1 MTSRTSCF
9 ERAIFLRSLKKVA
22 LAAAGYTLLWLLNL
36 PLALPGVYESVLR
49 SSDAVMTWSLGSAIL
64 NDAGA
69 MAGALTFVYGLVLA
83 WLVFLW
89 LFRTNSAYHLAS
101 LPVRRETLF
110 ATNFFT
116 GLLAFVVPHAFV
128 ALVTFFVTAAMG
140 APLALAC
147 VQWFA
152 VVSLDCLF
160 YYSFAVLLV
169 MVVGQMA
176 AMPVVYVIL
185 NFAVYAVYFVVS
197 RLMKTFVY
205 GMPQRMEGSGDIACL
220 FSPLWAFINERGPHM
235 EHALINDEAL
245 GYYRSGAP

>member
-1 MTSRTSCF
+1 MTSKTSCF
-9 ERAIFLRSLKKVA
+9 DRAIFLRSLKKVA
-22 LAAAGYTLLWLLNL
+22 LVAAAYTLLWLLIL
-36 PLALPGVYESVLR
+36 PLSLPGVYESVLR
-49 SSDAVMTWSLGSAIL
+49 SSDAVMAWSLSSAIL

-69 MAGALTFVYGLVLA
+69 MAGVMTFLYGLVLA
-83 WLVFLW
+83 WLVFFW

-101 LPVRRETLF
+101 LPVKRETLF

-116 GLLAFVVPHAFV
+116 GLLAFLIPHALV
-128 ALVTFFVTAAMG
+128 ALVSFFITAAMG
-140 APLALAC
+140 EPLAASC
-147 VQWFA
+147 TQWFA
-152 VVSLDCLF
+152 IVSLECLVF
-160 YYSFAVLLV
+160 YSFAVLLV

-220 FSPLWAFINERGPHM
+220 FSPLWAFSNERGPHM
-235 EHALINDEAL
+235 EHALMNDEAL